1 MEFSNVEKRLQQYA
15 DRYHSYAIDRAREA
29 ATELAKKM
37 KADMAGDAGLTG
49 KFDQQF
55 MKETFSQEL
64 MAMHIADQFKK
75 AFMEEFSK

>member
-1 MEFSNVEKRLQQYA
+1 
-15 DRYHSYAIDRAREA
+15 
-29 ATELAKKM
+29 M

-75 AFMEEFSK
+75 AFMEEFNDSN